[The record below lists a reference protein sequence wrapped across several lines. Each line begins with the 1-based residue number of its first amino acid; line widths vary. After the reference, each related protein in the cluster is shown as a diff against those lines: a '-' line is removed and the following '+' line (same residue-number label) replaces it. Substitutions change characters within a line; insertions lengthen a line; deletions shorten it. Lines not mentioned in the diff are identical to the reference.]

1 MQRKDQSCFWKKAI
15 IRNTA
20 STREALEI
28 IDRAA
33 IQIGLVVDSDDL
45 LLGTVT
51 DGDIRRSI
59 LRGIGLDADVTEIM
73 KTSPIVCNECIS
85 EELAT
90 QLMRANQV
98 NQLPVVTNA
107 GRIIGLHTMNATRP
121 NKVPN
126 QLLIMA
132 GGFGKRLMPLTQTVP
147 KPMLKVAGK
156 PMLEHIIGKA
166 TREGFYNFLISVFYL
181 DEQIRQYFGDGG
193 RWGVNIKYLTEP
205 EPLGTAGALTLM
217 DPVPIH
223 DIVVTNGDIISN
235 IPLRKILSYH
245 QLHQA
250 AATMAVHYR
259 EWEDPYG
266 VVETDG
272 VNILNVHEKPVQRN
286 KINAGVYVIS
296 PRSIDKIGRSCVLS
310 MTDLFSSMIDQS
322 KKVVA
327 YPLHEQWLDVGRH
340 EDLAKAE
347 KLASN
352 FN

>member
-1 MQRKDQSCFWKKAI
+1 MQRKDQTCFWKKAI

-20 STREALEI
+20 STRDALEI
-28 IDRAA
+28 IDHAA
-33 IQIGLVVDSDDL
+33 IQIGLVVDADDL

-59 LRGIGLDADVTEIM
+59 LRGIELDADVTEIM

-90 QLMRANQV
+90 QLMRANHV
-98 NQLPVVTNA
+98 NQLPVVTDA
-107 GRIIGLHTMNATRP
+107 GRIVGLHTMNAKRP
-121 NKVPN
+121 NKLPN

-132 GGFGKRLMPLTQTVP
+132 GGFGKRLMPLTRTVP
-147 KPMLKVAGK
+147 KPMLKVGGK
-156 PMLEHIIGKA
+156 PMLEHIIEKA
-166 TREGFYNFLISVFYL
+166 KNEGFCNFLISVFYL
-181 DEQIRQYFGDGG
+181 DDQIRQYFGDGS
-193 RWGVNIKYLTEP
+193 RWDINIKYLTEP
-205 EPLGTAGALTLM
+205 EPLGTAGALTLI
-217 DPVPIH
+217 DPVPMH
-223 DIVVTNGDIISN
+223 DIVVTNGDILSN

-250 AATMAVHYR
+250 GATMAVHYR
-259 EWEDPYG
+259 EWENPYG

-272 VNILNVHEKPVQRN
+272 VDILNINEKPVQKN

-296 PRSIDKIGRSCVLS
+296 PKSINKIGRSCALS
-310 MTDLFSSMIDQS
+310 MTDFFSSMIDQS
-322 KKVVA
+322 ETVVA

-347 KLASN
+347 TLASN